1 MAATIVAYDI
11 PGSSYTGFIGNNYR
25 KERAVRR
32 FLVDGNGR
40 KDKTTVLEDVIAA
53 IDDDADLNLH
63 IQTVAANANLPLQEA
78 TIQRVD
84 YIYNPHR
91 RYWHIVY
98 QRSSKHLEA

>member
-78 TIQRVD
+78 TIQRVGRAAD
-84 YIYNPHR
+84 GADAL
-91 RYWHIVY
+91 WLV
-98 QRSSKHLEA
+98 EASYYYAI

>member
-40 KDKTTVLEDVIAA
+40 KDKTTVLADVIAA
-53 IDDDADLNLH
+53 IDDAADLNLH
-63 IQTVAANANLPLQEA
+63 IQTVLTDGHLPLQEA
-78 TIQRVD
+78 TIQRVGRAAD
-84 YIYNPHR
+84 GADAL
-91 RYWHIVY
+91 WLV
-98 QRSSKHLEA
+98 EASYYYAI